1 MYLYM
6 WINELTKSTKQDIV
20 TVHRIYII
28 LLIHIIVHLHQNKQ
42 LDNIAVN
49 QNVQQ

>member
-20 TVHRIYII
+20 TVHRMYII
-28 LLIHIIVHLHQNKQ
+28 LIHRIVHLHQNKQ
-42 LDNIAVN
+42 LDNIAVT
-49 QNVQQ
+49 QNLQQ